1 MFAFSYCSPKEKD
14 STNATRGPTLGA
26 IRVGITVLW
35 QVPVQ
40 GRDYDRLILQKNND
54 PAAWAGGMDVHR
66 RLWLVDKAVTTAL
79 LGEPVIILDRQGE
92 WVKVAA
98 IRQKTSIDARG
109 YPGWVPKDHIVS
121 NDTYNHDLETR
132 PHVVVMDRTA
142 GIFKNPGLTDQLAE
156 ASYMTRLPM
165 LKKDDRVITIR
176 LPGGN
181 RGYLYRG
188 CTNMVTDLHFSRAGI
203 IEEAKRFIDLPYIWA
218 GTSAYGFDCSGFVMR
233 LYQSQ
238 GISIARDA
246 DEQALA
252 GTAVAIDNLEL
263 GDLVFYAGKGG
274 VGPIHHVAMYAG
286 DGMIIHSPNSNF
298 PVTIQALD
306 SSPYGEEYW
315 GARRYFD

>member
-1 MFAFSYCSPKEKD
+1 MITFPCCPSKEKD
-14 STNATRGPTLGA
+14 STNVTNSPTRGA
-26 IRVGITVLW
+26 IRVGVTVLW
-35 QVPVQ
+35 QEPAQ

-54 PAAWAGGMDVHR
+54 PAAWAGGMDVDR
-66 RLWLVDKAVTTAL
+66 RLWLVNKAVTTAL
-79 LGEPVIILDRQGE
+79 LGEPVIILARRGE

-98 IRQKTSIDARG
+98 VRQKTSIDVRG

-121 NDTYNHDLETR
+121 NDTYNHDLATR
-132 PHVVVMDRTA
+132 FHVVVMDRTT
-142 GIFKNPGLTDQLAE
+142 GIFKNPGLTDQLIE
-156 ASYMTRLPM
+156 ASYMIRLPM
-165 LKKDDRVITIR
+165 LEKNDQVITIR
-176 LPGGN
+176 LPDGG

-188 CTNMVTDLHFSRAGI
+188 CTNMVTDLHFSGAGI
-203 IEEAKRFIDLPYIWA
+203 IREAKKFVDLPYIWA

-246 DEQALA
+246 DEQAWA
-252 GTAVAIDNLEL
+252 GTAVAMGRLAP

-298 PVTIQALD
+298 PVSIQALD
-306 SSPYGEEYW
+306 SPPYGEEYW